1 LNTFTLQN
9 LKKFSGSM
17 IKQSIRRRI
26 VAIAVGLIILMVATS
41 VLSMVMVGRVGHL
54 LDELTARYIP
64 ANAHLTRINILSLE
78 RALALRRM
86 VVAKM
91 QEPSDEI
98 GYRTR
103 KQQYDTKDAEVGSE
117 AQAAR
122 KLINAIIED
131 ASTPSDNAA
140 LARIESRI
148 DSLMNESRRHL
159 KQESGELL
167 TELEA
172 KDFAAVRRGLA
183 RVDGL
188 RDELDDNIDATRI
201 EMQKASYGAIATI
214 RSEQTQAVLISAI
227 VTLLAAI
234 VGLIFANLVG
244 GGISRPVRQL
254 LEGTRAVEAGHLDQS
269 IDVTTVDEIGQ
280 LAASFNR
287 MVIQLRDNQ
296 RIRET
301 FGKYIDPRVVEGLID
316 SPTLTAAEG
325 QRRVMT
331 VLFCDMKGF
340 TSLSEGMTPQGLVKV
355 MNRYL
360 SIMSEPIRTNRGIID
375 KYIGDGIMA
384 YWGPP
389 FVGEADHARFACLAA
404 LEMIECIAT
413 LRREIPEVLGVRGT
427 PMEKC
432 DLRIGVATG
441 EALVGSI
448 GSDVMMS
455 YTVMGDVVNLASRLE
470 GANKLYGTR
479 NLVSER
485 TIAAAGAAV
494 EVREIDRV
502 VVAGHTHSEVIFEM
516 LGRTGEIT
524 PQQMSLREHYLEG
537 LTAYRERRWDD
548 ALRALSAS
556 LKAMPDDG
564 PATALFK
571 RVENLIANPP
581 SVDWDGSW
589 HIEK

>member
-1 LNTFTLQN
+1 
-9 LKKFSGSM
+9 M
-17 IKQSIRRRI
+17 IKRSIRRRI
-26 VAIAVGLIILMVATS
+26 VAIAVGLIVLMVATS

-64 ANAHLTRINILSLE
+64 ANVHLTRANILSLE

-86 VVAKM
+86 VIAKM
-91 QEPSDEI
+91 EEPPDET
-98 GYRTR
+98 GYKFQ
-103 KQQYDTKDAEVGSE
+103 KQLYDAKDAEIDSE

-122 KLINAIIED
+122 KLINAIID
-131 ASTPSDNAA
+131 DTSTPSDNAA
-140 LARIESRI
+140 LARIDSRI
-148 DSLMNESRRHL
+148 DSLMSESRQHL
-159 KQESGELL
+159 EQESEDLLSELD
-167 TELEA
+167 A
-172 KDFAAVRRGLA
+172 RDFPAVRRSLA
-183 RVDGL
+183 RVDSL
-188 RDELDDNIDATRI
+188 RDQLSQKIDAVRA
-201 EMQKASYGAIATI
+201 EMLKVSYGAVATI

-234 VGLIFANLVG
+234 VGLIFANLVS
-244 GGISRPVRQL
+244 GGIIRSVRQL
-254 LEGTRAVEAGHLDQS
+254 LEGTRAIEAGQLDQS
-269 IDVTTVDEIGQ
+269 IEVTTGDEIGQ
-280 LAASFNR
+280 LAAAFNR
-287 MVIQLRDNQ
+287 MVVQLRDNQ
-296 RIRET
+296 RVRET

-316 SPTLTAAEG
+316 RPTLTAAEG

-331 VLFCDMKGF
+331 VLFCDLKGF

-389 FVGEADHARFACLAA
+389 FVDEADHARFACLAA
-404 LEMIECIAT
+404 MEMIERIAT
-413 LRREIPEVLGVRGT
+413 LRQEIPELLGVRGT

-432 DLRIGVATG
+432 DVRIGVATG

-470 GANKLYGTR
+470 GVNKTYGTR

-485 TIAAAGAAV
+485 TIAAAGAAL

-502 VVAGHTHSEVIFEM
+502 VVAGHTHSEIIFEI
-516 LGRTGEIT
+516 LARKGELT
-524 PQQMSLREHYLEG
+524 AQQFLSRDKYLDG
-537 LTAYRERRWDD
+537 LAAYREQRWDE
-548 ALRALSAS
+548 ALRALNES
-556 LKAMPDDG
+556 LGAMPDDG
-564 PATALFK
+564 PSKALLK
-571 RVENLIANPP
+571 RVESLKANPP
-581 SVDWDGSW
+581 SRDWDGAW
-589 HIEK
+589 HIDK

>member
-1 LNTFTLQN
+1 
-9 LKKFSGSM
+9 M
-17 IKQSIRRRI
+17 IKRSIRRRI
-26 VAIAVGLIILMVATS
+26 VAIAVGLIVLMVATS

-64 ANAHLTRINILSLE
+64 ANVNLTRANILSLE

-86 VVAKM
+86 VIAKM
-91 QEPSDEI
+91 QEPPDET
-98 GYRTR
+98 GYKFQ
-103 KQQYDTKDAEVGSE
+103 KQLYDAKDAEVDSD

-122 KLINAIIED
+122 KLINEIID
-131 ASTPSDNAA
+131 DTSTPSDNAA
-140 LARIESRI
+140 LARIDSRI
-148 DSLMNESRRHL
+148 DSLMSESRQHL
-159 KQESGELL
+159 EQESEDLLSELD
-167 TELEA
+167 A
-172 KDFAAVRRGLA
+172 RDFSAVRRSLA
-183 RVDGL
+183 RVDLL
-188 RDELDDNIDATRI
+188 RDQLSEKIDAVRT
-201 EMQKASYGAIATI
+201 EMLKVSYRAIATI

-234 VGLIFANLVG
+234 VGLIFANLVS
-244 GGISRPVRQL
+244 GGIIRSVRQL
-254 LEGTRAVEAGHLDQS
+254 LEGTRAVEAGQLDQS
-269 IDVTTVDEIGQ
+269 IEVTTGDEIGQ
-280 LAASFNR
+280 LAAAFNR
-287 MVIQLRDNQ
+287 MVVQLRDNQ
-296 RIRET
+296 RVRET

-316 SPTLTAAEG
+316 RPTLTAAEG

-331 VLFCDMKGF
+331 VLFCDLKGF

-360 SIMSEPIRTNRGIID
+360 STMSEPIRTNRGIID

-389 FVGEADHARFACLAA
+389 FVDEADHARFACLAA
-404 LEMIECIAT
+404 MEMIERIAT
-413 LRREIPEVLGVRGT
+413 LRQEIPELLGVRGT

-470 GANKLYGTR
+470 GVNKTYGTR

-485 TIAAAGAAV
+485 TIAAAGAAL

-502 VVAGHTHSEVIFEM
+502 VVAGHTHSEIIFEI
-516 LGRTGEIT
+516 LGRKGELT
-524 PQQMSLREHYLEG
+524 PQQFISRDKYLEG
-537 LTAYRERRWDD
+537 LAAYREQRWDE
-548 ALRALSAS
+548 ALGALNES
-556 LKAMPDDG
+556 LGAIPDDG
-564 PATALFK
+564 PSMALLK
-571 RVENLIANPP
+571 RVESLKANPP
-581 SVDWDGSW
+581 SRDWDGAW
-589 HIEK
+589 HIDK

>member
-1 LNTFTLQN
+1 
-9 LKKFSGSM
+9 M
-17 IKQSIRRRI
+17 IKRSIRRRI
-26 VAIAVGLIILMVATS
+26 VAIAVGLIVLMVATS

-64 ANAHLTRINILSLE
+64 ANVHLTRANILSLE

-86 VVAKM
+86 VIAKM
-91 QEPSDEI
+91 QEPPDET
-98 GYRTR
+98 GYKFQ
-103 KQQYDTKDAEVGSE
+103 KQLYDAKDAEIDSE

-122 KLINAIIED
+122 KLINAIID
-131 ASTPSDNAA
+131 DTSTPSDNAA
-140 LARIESRI
+140 LARIDSRI
-148 DSLMNESRRHL
+148 DSLMSESRQHL
-159 KQESGELL
+159 EQESEDLLSELDAR
-167 TELEA
+167 E
-172 KDFAAVRRGLA
+172 FSAVRRSLA
-183 RVDGL
+183 RVDSL
-188 RDELDDNIDATRI
+188 RDQVSEKIDAVRT
-201 EMQKASYGAIATI
+201 EMLKVSYRAIATI

-234 VGLIFANLVG
+234 VGLIFANLVS
-244 GGISRPVRQL
+244 GGIIRSVRQL
-254 LEGTRAVEAGHLDQS
+254 LEGTRAVEAGQLDQS
-269 IDVTTVDEIGQ
+269 IEVTTGDEIGQ
-280 LAASFNR
+280 LAAAFNR
-287 MVIQLRDNQ
+287 MVVQLRDNQ
-296 RIRET
+296 RVRET

-316 SPTLTAAEG
+316 RPTLTAAEG

-331 VLFCDMKGF
+331 VLFCDLKGF

-389 FVGEADHARFACLAA
+389 FVDEADHARFACLAA
-404 LEMIECIAT
+404 MEMIERIAT
-413 LRREIPEVLGVRGT
+413 LRQEIPELLGVRGT

-470 GANKLYGTR
+470 GVNKTYGTR

-485 TIAAAGAAV
+485 TIAAAGAAL

-502 VVAGHTHSEVIFEM
+502 VVAGHTHSEIIFEI
-516 LGRTGEIT
+516 LGRKGELT
-524 PQQMSLREHYLEG
+524 SQQFISRDKYLEG
-537 LTAYRERRWDD
+537 LAAYREQRWDE
-548 ALRALSAS
+548 ALRALNES
-556 LKAMPDDG
+556 LGAIPDDG
-564 PATALFK
+564 PSMALFK
-571 RVENLIANPP
+571 RVESLKANPP
-581 SVDWDGSW
+581 SRDWDGAW
-589 HIEK
+589 HIDK